1 MKYKLSDIC
10 EFVKEKIDVANLDVT
25 NYISTENMVPDKGGI
40 SAAAALPSV
49 VQTQG
54 FSVGDTL
61 VSNIRPYFKKIWYAK
76 NDGGCSNDVLVFR
89 AKEGVN
95 SRFLYYVL
103 ADDKFF
109 GYAMATS
116 KGTKMPRGDKKA
128 IMEYAVPA
136 ISYDTQCK
144 VADMLSSID
153 DKIETNMAINKNLE
167 EQLSLIFKNFFAES
181 ISKSTS
187 EECHMLGDLITIIDN
202 RGRTPPLTTET
213 FEYPIIDVGALK
225 GSGRIVD
232 FNNCTKYVDK
242 LTYETW
248 FRNGHPQ
255 PWDILLSTVGSVA
268 EMKIYRGTKGC
279 IAQNVVALRATRI
292 SPLYL
297 YQYLQFIRSD
307 LIAYNIGSVQPSI
320 KVTHIIKHP
329 IFVPDFKL
337 IKSFEETAKTIT
349 NQLYANCN
357 EIELL
362 KALRDTLLHRLL
374 SGEIDVSDIEI

>member
-1 MKYKLSDIC
+1 MKCQLSDI
-10 EFVKEKIDVANLDVT
+10 ADVT
-25 NYISTENMVPDKGGI
+25 MGQSPKSDFYNSNGDGMPFLQGNRTFGSRYPKFDTYTTKVTRVARAGDIIM
-40 SAAAALPSV
+40 SV
-49 VQTQG
+49 RAP
-54 FSVGDTL
+54 VGDLNVTPVDMCL
-61 VSNIRPYFKKIWYAK
+61 GRGVCGIRMKNGNQDYLFYLLKYNMPHLLNRESGTVFGSVNK
-76 NDGGCSNDVLVFR
+76 NDINGLEVEINDNFHEQR
-89 AKEGVN
+89 KIA
-95 SRFLYYVL
+95 RFL
-103 ADDKFF
+103 
-109 GYAMATS
+109 S
-116 KGTKMPRGDKKA
+116 
-128 IMEYAVPA
+128 
-136 ISYDTQCK
+136 
-144 VADMLSSID
+144 MLD
-153 DKIETNMAINKNLE
+153 DKIETNTAINKNLE

-362 KALRDTLLHRLL
+362 KALRDTLLHCLL
-374 SGEIDVSDIEI
+374 SGEIDVSNIEI